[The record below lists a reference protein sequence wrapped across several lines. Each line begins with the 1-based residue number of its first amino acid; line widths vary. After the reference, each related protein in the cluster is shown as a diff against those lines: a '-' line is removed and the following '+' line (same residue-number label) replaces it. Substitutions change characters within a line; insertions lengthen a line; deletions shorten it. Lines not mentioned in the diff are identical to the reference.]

1 MLYKLPDLSF
11 DYSALEPHIDAKT
24 MEIHHSKHH
33 NAYTNNFNKAL
44 EDNAIET
51 ESLEKLFMNISRLPI
66 AVKNNGGGYF
76 NHSLFWEVMSPSG
89 GGAPQGKILSA
100 IENSFNSFEE
110 FQNLFNQAAT
120 TQFGSG
126 WAWLIVDENK
136 NLKVTNTSNQ
146 DNPLMDTSAI
156 KGVPI
161 LCLDVWEHAYYLK
174 YQNKRPDYINA
185 WWNVVNWQAVERKF
199 ELIN

>member
-89 GGAPQGKILSA
+89 GGAPKGKILSA